1 MLRSGGPASRFLS
14 RDEVP
19 GIIMSDQS
27 VLALMGNHS
36 SDPRMVEQRFDPGD
50 LPRESPF
57 GMLAVNMLALA
68 DLKLVQA
75 TYKMKMSSPLCHS
88 LLNVGRRH
96 LGKIDVEIE
105 SAKRCAGG

>member
-1 MLRSGGPASRFLS
+1 
-14 RDEVP
+14 
-19 GIIMSDQS
+19 
-27 VLALMGNHS
+27 
-36 SDPRMVEQRFDPGD
+36 
-50 LPRESPF
+50 
-57 GMLAVNMLALA
+57 MLAVNMLALA